1 MPHIL
6 QGLFFLNKVERGRIC
21 EPNSN
26 KFSWKKAKEILEK
39 ELPEKMATFKVWG
52 EKKDEYRPYMRLSYV
67 ENLIRDLTQ
76 EEVDTYHAGVGKLYK
91 WLKMALDNRKQDIIR
106 RKAIA
111 KKNREE
117 KASKEEALAK
127 RDADR
132 EQFLLDKE
140 SEFNEVNKEDIET
153 YNKWKEEQERLAEQD
168 YGEEKGSEDE
178 DEKAN
183 AEPPSL
189 PEFDKEEMEEKFDDE
204 NPPIDI
210 PPEAEDDINN
220 DWVLEED

>member
-1 MPHIL
+1 MV
-6 QGLFFLNKVERGRIC
+6 QN
-21 EPNSN
+21 
-26 KFSWKKAKEILEK
+26 
-39 ELPEKMATFKVWG
+39 
-52 EKKDEYRPYMRLSYV
+52 
-67 ENLIRDLTQ
+67 
-76 EEVDTYHAGVGKLYK
+76 YHAGVGKLYK

-189 PEFDKEEMEEKFDDE
+189 PEFDNE

-220 DWVLEED
+220 DWVLEEDQELELI